1 MSVQRMV
8 NSKFWSDTFIVDNLN
23 PLDRYLFLY
32 FLTNEK
38 TNLAGVYELPLRT
51 IANETGL
58 DKDEILR
65 MLERMKTRIE
75 YKDGWVFLVNFVK
88 HQNLNNPKIVK
99 GIENEMEKVPENI
112 QSWVNSIKE
121 NCGNISVMDNLSIT
135 NDNIIKYNLIES
147 NIIKD
152 KIKESK
158 KVEESYS
165 DDFEMFW
172 KEYPEKIGKGK
183 AYDSWKKLSTTQKEK
198 CVVQIKLQ
206 VENKH
211 FTNKRGEDY
220 IPHPTTW
227 LNQKRWEDEIKIYKQ
242 PDIIKFDKYG
252 NIIK

>member
-1 MSVQRMV
+1 MATKRMFS
-8 NSKFWSDTFIVDNLN
+8 SKIVGSDAFMDMPIGSQL
-23 PLDRYLFLY
+23 LY
-32 FLTNEK
+32 FHLGMEADDDGFIGNPKRIMRGIGCKEDDLK
-38 TNLAGVYELPLRT
+38 VLISKNFV
-51 IANETGL
+51 IIFETGVL
-58 DKDEILR
+58 VIKHNR
-65 MLERMKTRIE
+65 MNNNWDTHNCKRTVYLEE
-75 YKDGWVFLVNFVK
+75 LSQLY
-88 HQNLNNPKIVK
+88 
-99 GIENEMEKVPENI
+99 
-112 QSWVNSIKE
+112 IKE
-121 NCGNISVMDNLSIT
+121 NKSYTTDPTQGISAQTYFSLNPVLKQSLDKNR
-135 NDNIIKYNLIES
+135 IEE
-147 NIIKD
+147 NRIEENRNTVE
-152 KIKESK
+152 KIKEEFSYP
-158 KVEESYS
+158 EE
-165 DDFEMFW
+165 FESFW